1 MKPKTA
7 TTARNLQIGDRF
19 YKAKDR
25 DKKVLE
31 MVPHDTKKTYFQTY
45 KFWCQGDYDK
55 HPTPING
62 DTPVIFLRHTTQT
75 DGSTTTTA
83 TPGVANEVHT

>member
-1 MKPKTA
+1 MEPKTA
-7 TTARNLQIGDRF
+7 TIARNLKVGDRF

-25 DKKVLE
+25 NKSVLE
-31 MVPHDTKKTYFQTY
+31 MVPHETKKTIYQTY

-62 DTPVIFLRHTTQT
+62 DTPVIFLRHNTESNGQQPA
-75 DGSTTTTA
+75 TTTPA
-83 TPGVANEVHT
+83 AVGG